1 MGTRP
6 NKKAQCENFL
16 VVLFLFE
23 IKLQNALCSWQNQF
37 FCIVSNQPIYL
48 SILQQHHGFGIL
60 DFSCCQ

>member
-37 FCIVSNQPIYL
+37 FLYYITPTHL
-48 SILQQHHGFGIL
+48 S
-60 DFSCCQ
+60 